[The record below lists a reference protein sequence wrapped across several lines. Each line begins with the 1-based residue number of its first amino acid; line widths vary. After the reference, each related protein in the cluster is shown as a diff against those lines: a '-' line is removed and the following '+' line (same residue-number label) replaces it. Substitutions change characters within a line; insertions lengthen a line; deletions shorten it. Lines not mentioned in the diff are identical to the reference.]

1 MKQTMAHKR
10 PLKRTRPSLNRT
22 YCLPQLG
29 SYILLVV
36 SHLMIVKKY
45 FYKYQNIYLNKM
57 FCLVEQPEGGV
68 PGAVSPHRDE
78 VLQVLQ
84 TTPQVSAPILFQL
97 IVSRSEM

>member
-1 MKQTMAHKR
+1 
-10 PLKRTRPSLNRT
+10 
-22 YCLPQLG
+22 
-29 SYILLVV
+29 
-36 SHLMIVKKY
+36 MIVKKY
-45 FYKYQNIYLNKM
+45 FFKSLFLYINCNIYLNKM

-68 PGAVSPHRDE
+68 PGAVCPHRDE